1 MIRSPLRAGLAL
13 ACALSLS
20 ACGGGDGEFYLGGTV
35 YGINKGNLVLA
46 NNNGAEVTIT
56 QAGTFF
62 FPELVDADS
71 NFDITVKSV
80 PDNIESPA
88 ACKVSGGKGKATFNI
103 STIIV
108 SCTINTH
115 ELGGTVTGLAG
126 AQGGSLVLVNG
137 ADRVELAP
145 AALPAGT
152 APAAVPQSF
161 AFAKVA
167 EDAKYGVVI
176 LSQPSDRRC
185 EISNG
190 NGTMLKANITNVQ
203 VTCTPVVPA

>member
-20 ACGGGDGEFYLGGTV
+20 ACGGGDGEYSLGGYV
-35 YGINKGNLVLA
+35 YGINKGNLVLT
-46 NNNGAEVTIT
+46 NGDKEVTIT
-56 QAGTFF
+56 RAGEFY
-62 FPELVDADS
+62 FPELVEVDS
-71 NFDITVKSV
+71 NYDIKVKSV
-80 PDNIESPA
+80 PDNIASPE
-88 ACKVSGGKGKATFNI
+88 ACTVTAGRGKATYHIN
-103 STIIV
+103 TIVV

-126 AQGGSLVLVNG
+126 ANAPLVLVNG
-137 ADRVELAP
+137 SDRVEVSP
-145 AALPAGT
+145 S
-152 APAAVPQSF
+152 AVPQTF

-185 EISNG
+185 EVTNG
-190 NGTMLKANITNVQ
+190 NGTMAKANITNVQ
-203 VTCTPVVPA
+203 VTCTPLV

>member
-35 YGINKGNLVLA
+35 YGINKGPLVLT
-46 NNNGAEVTIT
+46 NNNGAEVTVN
-56 QAGTFF
+56 GPGSFY

-71 NFDITVKSV
+71 NFDVTVKSV
-80 PDNIESPA
+80 PDNIASPA
-88 ACKVSGGKGKATFNI
+88 ECKVTGGKGKATFNI
-103 STIIV
+103 STIVV

-126 AQGGSLVLVNG
+126 ATGSLVLVNG
-137 ADRVELAP
+137 PDRVEVAP
-145 AALPAGT
+145 AAADDT
-152 APAAVPQSF
+152 VPKTF

-176 LSQPSDRRC
+176 LSQPSNRRC
-185 EISNG
+185 EIVNG
-190 NGTMLKANITNVQ
+190 VGVMAKANITNVQ
-203 VTCTPVVPA
+203 VTCTPTAPAV

>member
-20 ACGGGDGEFYLGGTV
+20 ACGGGDGEFYLGGYV
-35 YGINKGNLVLA
+35 YGINKGNLVLS
-46 NNNGAEVTIT
+46 NNGKDVTIT
-56 QAGTFF
+56 NAGEFY
-62 FPELVDADS
+62 FPDLVDADS
-71 NFDITVKSV
+71 NYDITVKSV
-80 PDNIESPA
+80 PDNIASPA
-88 ACKVSGGKGKATFNI
+88 ECKITGGKGKATFNI

-108 SCTINTH
+108 NCTINTH

-126 AQGGSLVLVNG
+126 ANAPLVLVNG
-137 ADRVELAP
+137 SDRVEIAP

-152 APAAVPQSF
+152 APASVPQTF

-176 LSQPSDRRC
+176 LSQPTDRRC
-185 EISNG
+185 EITNG
-190 NGTMLKANITNVQ
+190 NGTMAKANITNVQ
-203 VTCTPVVPA
+203 VTCTPSA